1 MKSIKNLTTKK
12 LLSLTV
18 SFVLLVATLFG
29 VLFGAKRSARAEI
42 INGVV
47 VYSQAIL
54 PERKITDSGMFDN
67 TYDVFDCN
75 KYFPNPLSYMNQGYK
90 YVTVT
95 LNFQMREISDGYQDI
110 YLCPGASSSSLTSIK
125 LDYYGN
131 RKIDA
136 YHDVG
141 VYFKSLPLI
150 DFVDK
155 DYKMH
160 LVIRYDAHGA
170 GNDDWMYRFMY
181 IMVELSKD
189 ELRNSNA
196 KEGNV

>member
-1 MKSIKNLTTKK
+1 MKTIKNLTTKK
-12 LLSLTV
+12 LLILTV

-110 YLCPGASSSSLTSIK
+110 YLLSLIHLSVSWCKQRQFNFYKIR
-125 LDYYGN
+125 LL
-131 RKIDA
+131 RKQ
-136 YHDVG
+136 
-141 VYFKSLPLI
+141 
-150 DFVDK
+150 K
-155 DYKMH
+155 D
-160 LVIRYDAHGA
+160 
-170 GNDDWMYRFMY
+170 
-181 IMVELSKD
+181 
-189 ELRNSNA
+189 
-196 KEGNV
+196 